1 MRAVTALYFRFT
13 MPQSDRF
20 SHGPRGLWPV
30 RIFRLG
36 EEPGDD
42 LSAVTTAE
50 ERLAMVGELSRRMW
64 ELTGRPVP
72 SYPRAALA
80 SLAAS
85 GARFLV
91 IGAHAMAVHGV
102 PRGTQDLDIW
112 LDPSPENAERVWR
125 GLAAFGAPLEELGIQ
140 PDDLRRSGTVIQLGL
155 PPNRIDLLTAISG
168 VPDFERAW
176 AERVEHEFG
185 GRRVPFIGRA
195 MLINNKRESGRRKD
209 LADLEA
215 LGELPR
221 S

>member
-1 MRAVTALYFRFT
+1 MRV
-13 MPQSDRF
+13 
-20 SHGPRGLWPV
+20 
-30 RIFRLG
+30 FRLG

-42 LSAVTTAE
+42 LSSVTTAE

-72 SYPRAALA
+72 SYSRAAMPLA

-91 IGAHAMAVHGV
+91 VGAHAMAVHGV

-112 LDPSPENAERVWR
+112 LDPGSENADRVWR
-125 GLAAFGAPLEELGIQ
+125 GLAAFGAPLDELGIE
-140 PDDLRRSGTVIQLGL
+140 PDDLRRSDTVIQLGL
-155 PPNRIDLLTAISG
+155 PPNRIDLLTTISG

-185 GRRVPFIGRA
+185 GQRVPFIGRA
-195 MLINNKRESGRRKD
+195 ALIRNKRESGRRKD

-215 LGELPR
+215 LGQLPR